1 MRNINRYI
9 VFILIVLSGINLNA
23 LAQRSRVIQSLE
35 ELQQASVSENIQAIK
50 LDLSASYLLV
60 NTDSALYYAN
70 QVLFSKEVKT
80 NKLLLADA
88 YLALGECY
96 NYMNQHIQAI
106 EYLLD
111 ARDIYE
117 SENNLQGLGDSFYAL
132 GELYIVLKRNALAR
146 NYFSKA
152 VQQFL
157 LLDDEEYLGNCY
169 VSLGDSYCSDSMLD
183 SAIHFTKLAINIAFK
198 NNFNRLKEYSYGN
211 LAAIAIEQNNFKE
224 ASKNLQ
230 LSINFSRTLG
240 NDYGIAYGQLLA
252 AKIYSGLNNYKQA
265 IASIDSCITA
275 ANILH
280 MHDLVMD
287 AEQVKYTIAKKFG
300 NTEQAL
306 FSLENYTTIFDTL
319 LSSKKF
325 TIINNL
331 IEKYRADK
339 KQSELDVLYQKN
351 NTNRVLVI
359 GLIVASLLLLLLLF
373 SIFKR
378 FNERK
383 RMLNKLY
390 IQHTSIQDQAST
402 LKQINHVKDRMFS
415 IISHDLR
422 GPVASLKGLIEF
434 MKTNSLTHEESEM
447 VVKELKQSVGGIDML
462 LENLLVWAQIQI
474 RGDLSTKK
482 ENILIQEIADEVI
495 FVATNAAQQKQIE
508 LYTQIE
514 SQLTVWADKNHISL
528 IIRNL
533 VNNAIKFT
541 PKHGRVI
548 IEAQKQKNG
557 KIKLCVEDTG
567 VGMTESEI
575 AQLFNVEK
583 TYTQLGTDNEKGS
596 GLGLMFVKEYI
607 QNLGGDFSITS
618 VKGKGSRFCVTV

>member
-1 MRNINRYI
+1 MKKINRYT
-9 VFILIVLSGINLNA
+9 VFILIILSCININA
-23 LAQRSRVIQSLE
+23 FAQRSRVILGLE
-35 ELQQASVSENIQAIK
+35 KLQQATVPNNIQAIK
-50 LDLSASYLLV
+50 LELSASYLLV

-70 QVLFSKEVKT
+70 QVLLSKEVKT

-117 SENNLQGLGDSFYAL
+117 SENNIQGLGDSFYAL

-146 NYFSKA
+146 NYFSRA
-152 VQQFL
+152 VQQFIL
-157 LLDDEEYLGNCY
+157 LNDEEYLGNCY
-169 VSLGDSYCSDSMLD
+169 VSLGDSYCSDKMLD
-183 SAIHFTKLAINIAFK
+183 SAIHFTQLALNIAVK
-198 NNFNRLKEYSYGN
+198 NNYSPLKEYSYGN
-211 LAAIAIEQNNFKE
+211 LAAIAIEKNNFIE
-224 ASKNLQ
+224 ALKNLQ
-230 LSINFSRTLG
+230 LSLNFSRTLG

-252 AKIYSGLNNYKQA
+252 AKIYSGLNNYNEA
-265 IASIDSCITA
+265 MALIDSCIYA
-275 ANILH
+275 ANTLN
-280 MHDLVMD
+280 MHDLTMD

-300 NTEQAL
+300 NTQQAL
-306 FSLENYTTIFDTL
+306 ASLENYTTIYDTL
-319 LSSKKF
+319 LSSKKY

-339 KQSELDVLYQKN
+339 KQSELDVLSQKN

-359 GLIVASLLLLLLLF
+359 GLVVASLLLLLLLF
-373 SIFKR
+373 NIFKR

-434 MKTNSLTHEESEM
+434 MKTNSLTIEESEM

-482 ENILIQEIADEVI
+482 EKIYIQEIANEII
-495 FVATNAAQQKQIE
+495 FVATNSAQQKQIE
-508 LYTQIE
+508 LQTKIDD
-514 SQLTVWADKNHISL
+514 QLTILADKNHISL
-528 IIRNL
+528 ILRNL

-541 PKHGRVI
+541 PKNGYVI
-548 IEAQKQKNG
+548 IEAHKEKNG
-557 KIKLCVEDTG
+557 KVKLCVEDTG
-567 VGMTESEI
+567 VGMTEHEI

-583 TYTQLGTDNEKGS
+583 TYSQLGTENEKGS

-607 QNLGGDFSITS
+607 HNLGGQFNITS
-618 VKGKGSRFCVTV
+618 EKGKGSRFCVTI

>member
-1 MRNINRYI
+1 MRKINRYT
-9 VFILIVLSGINLNA
+9 VLILIILSCINSNTF
-23 LAQRSRVIQSLE
+23 AQRSRVIQSLE
-35 ELQQASVSENIQAIK
+35 KLQQATVPDNIQAIK
-50 LDLSASYLLV
+50 LELSASYLLV

-70 QVLFSKEVKT
+70 QVLLSKEVKT

-117 SENNLQGLGDSFYAL
+117 SENNIQGLGDSFYAL

-146 NYFSKA
+146 NYFSRA

-157 LLDDEEYLGNCY
+157 LLNDEEYLGNCY
-169 VSLGDSYCSDSMLD
+169 VSLGDSYCSDKMLD
-183 SAIHFTKLAINIAFK
+183 SAIHFTQLALNIAVK
-198 NNFNRLKEYSYGN
+198 NNYSPLKEYSYGN
-211 LAAIAIEQNNFKE
+211 LAAIAIEKNYFTE
-224 ASKNLQ
+224 ALKNLQ
-230 LSINFSRTLG
+230 LSLNFSRTLG
-240 NDYGIAYGQLLA
+240 NDYGIAYAQLLA

-265 IASIDSCITA
+265 MALIDSCIYA
-275 ANILH
+275 ANTLN

-300 NTEQAL
+300 NTQQAL
-306 FSLENYTTIFDTL
+306 SSLENYTTIYDTL
-319 LSSKKF
+319 LSSKKY
-325 TIINNL
+325 TTINNL

-339 KQSELDVLYQKN
+339 KQSELDVLSQKN
-351 NTNRVLVI
+351 NVNRVLVI
-359 GLIVASLLLLLLLF
+359 GLIVTSLLLSLLLF
-373 SIFKR
+373 NVFKR

-383 RMLNKLY
+383 RMLNKLF

-434 MKTNSLTHEESEM
+434 MKTNSLTLEESEM
-447 VVKELKQSVGGIDML
+447 IVKELKQNVGGIDML

-482 ENILIQEIADEVI
+482 EHILIQEIADEVI
-495 FVATNAAQQKQIE
+495 FVATNAAQQKQIQ
-508 LYTQIE
+508 LQAQIE
-514 SQLTVWADKNHISL
+514 DQLTILADKNHISL

-541 PKHGRVI
+541 PKQGKVI

-557 KIKLCVEDTG
+557 KVKLCVEDTG
-567 VGMTESEI
+567 VGMTENEI

-583 TYTQLGTDNEKGS
+583 TYSQLGTENEKGS

>member
-1 MRNINRYI
+1 MRKINRYT
-9 VFILIVLSGINLNA
+9 VLILIILSCINLNTF
-23 LAQRSRVIQSLE
+23 AQRSRVIQSLE
-35 ELQQASVSENIQAIK
+35 KLQQATVPDNIQAIK
-50 LDLSASYLLV
+50 LELSASYLLV

-70 QVLFSKEVKT
+70 QVLLSKEVKT
-80 NKLLLADA
+80 NRLLLADA

-117 SENNLQGLGDSFYAL
+117 SENNIQGLGDSFYAL

-146 NYFSKA
+146 NYFSRA

-157 LLDDEEYLGNCY
+157 LLNDEEYLGNCY
-169 VSLGDSYCSDSMLD
+169 VSLGDSYCSDKMLD
-183 SAIHFTKLAINIAFK
+183 SAIHFTQLALNIAVK
-198 NNFNRLKEYSYGN
+198 NNYDPLKEYSYGN
-211 LAAIAIEQNNFKE
+211 LATIAIEQSNFIE

-230 LSINFSRTLG
+230 ISLNFSRTLG
-240 NDYGIAYGQLLA
+240 NDYGIAYAQLLA

-265 IASIDSCITA
+265 MALIDSCIYA
-275 ANILH
+275 ANTLN

-300 NTEQAL
+300 NTQQAL
-306 FSLENYTTIFDTL
+306 SSLENYTTIYDTL
-319 LSSKKF
+319 LSSKKY
-325 TIINNL
+325 TTINNL

-339 KQSELDVLYQKN
+339 KQSELDVLSQKHN
-351 NTNRVLVI
+351 ANRALVI
-359 GLIVASLLLLLLLF
+359 GLIVTSLLLLLLLF
-373 SIFKR
+373 NIFKR

-390 IQHTSIQDQAST
+390 IQHNSIQDQAST
-402 LKQINHVKDRMFS
+402 LKQINYVKDRMFS

-434 MKTNSLTHEESEM
+434 MKTNSLTLEESEM
-447 VVKELKQSVGGIDML
+447 IVKELKQNVGGIDML

-482 ENILIQEIADEVI
+482 EHILIQEIADEVI
-495 FVATNAAQQKQIE
+495 FVATNAAQQKQIQ
-508 LYTQIE
+508 LQAQIE
-514 SQLTVWADKNHISL
+514 DQLTILADKNHISL

-541 PKHGRVI
+541 PKQGKVI

-557 KIKLCVEDTG
+557 KVKLCVEDTG
-567 VGMTESEI
+567 VGMTENEI

-583 TYTQLGTDNEKGS
+583 TYSQLGTENEKGS